1 MAGISLRRLEA
12 SSQWPLTWAHA
23 ASTRESH
30 DVGTDLRACM
40 SSISLR
46 TCATTDAPRSLSAIG
61 RRHHQGESH
70 DVWVDIRS
78 LNVVE
83 ELAVLLPMAVD
94 LSACV
99 NDQGE
104 RHDAWANIRS
114 LDVVEELDGLRPMA
128 VDLAQASITTSSNWA
143 RSDCTDA
150 EASGAAPRTNY
161 EPSRR
166 PLRTCRGQ
174 PCSRRRPP
182 RGGDRTEERTAWHVL
197 RSPRQRSQRRD

>member
-1 MAGISLRRLEA
+1 MQRAPG
-12 SSQWPLTWAHA
+12 
-23 ASTRESH
+23 ESH
-30 DVGTDLRACM
+30 DEGADLRACM

-46 TCATTDAPRSLSAIG
+46 TCATTDAPQSLSAIG

-94 LSACV
+94 LSACI

-114 LDVVEELDGLRPMA
+114 LDVTPLSDRRCLHVADEREGLYLWPVTA
-128 VDLAQASITTSSNWA
+128 AQASMTKLRA
-143 RSDCTDA
+143 RT
-150 EASGAAPRTNY
+150 R
-161 EPSRR
+161 
-166 PLRTCRGQ
+166 LR
-174 PCSRRRPP
+174 
-182 RGGDRTEERTAWHVL
+182 
-197 RSPRQRSQRRD
+197 